1 MEKSII
7 LFDGVCNLC
16 NDAVRF
22 LIKRDSKDQFR
33 FASLQSDLG
42 RKVMNQLKTNG
53 VSSIILIESGK
64 IYTKSTAALRIAR
77 HLPSPWKYFHP
88 LIILPH
94 TLRDPVY
101 NYIAR
106 NRYQWFGT
114 QDSCMVPTPDNRRK
128 FLLNE
133 T

>member
-1 MEKSII
+1 MDKSII

-16 NDAVRF
+16 NGAAQF
-22 LIKRDSKDQFR
+22 LITRDSKDQFR

-42 RKVMNQLKTNG
+42 RKVMNQLKTND
-53 VSSIILIESGK
+53 VSSMILIESGR

-77 HLPSPWKYFHP
+77 HLPSPWKYFHQ
-88 LIILPH
+88 LINLPK

-106 NRYQWFGT
+106 NRYQWFGI
-114 QDSCMVPTPDNRRK
+114 QDTCMVPTPDNRRK
-128 FLLNE
+128 FLMNE
-133 T
+133 M